1 MHGQIYPAILKELR
15 ETLIDQMAKP
25 NEVLVVINEYGQAVE
40 EQYDDVATIHQ
51 YE

>member
-1 MHGQIYPAILKELR
+1 
-15 ETLIDQMAKP
+15 MAKP

-51 YE
+51 YEQMRETLVFLTNYDS